1 MEGILPLGRIS
12 LPKNHTKSEI
22 PTMSLVE
29 LFCEVDDFC
38 QAFTKWEQSQKLGT
52 LPSKGP
58 QGRLALSE
66 IITIV
71 IFFHQT
77 RHRDFKT
84 YYNGFVR
91 AYLRHEFPNLVSYHR
106 FVELMPRTILPLY
119 LYLKSRYGTVTG
131 IAFIDATELAVCHN
145 KRVDRHQV
153 FAATAQRGKTTMG
166 WFYGFKLHLV
176 VNELGELLACCL
188 TPGNVDDRVPVP
200 QLTKTLV
207 GKLFDD
213 RGYLSQK
220 LFRQLLQQDIQL
232 ITSVRRNMKNK
243 LMPLLDKC
251 LLRKRF
257 IIETINDQ
265 LKNISQIEHTRHRS
279 FDNFVVNLLAGLV
292 AYTHQAKKPSLN
304 LTNQELRLLP
314 TVC

>member
-1 MEGILPLGRIS
+1 MKDISLLGRIS
-12 LPKNHTKSEI
+12 LPKNPTKSEI

-29 LFCEVDDFC
+29 LFCDVDDFC
-38 QAFTKWEQSQKLGT
+38 LAFTKWEQAQKLGT
-52 LPSKGP
+52 LPRKGP
-58 QGRLALSE
+58 QGRLSLSE
-66 IITIV
+66 MMTIV

-91 AYLRHEFPNLVSYHR
+91 TYLGREFPALVSYHR
-106 FVELMPRTILPLY
+106 FVELMPRMILPLF
-119 LYLKSRYGTVTG
+119 LYLKSRYGPVTG
-131 IAFIDATELAVCHN
+131 ISFIDATKLAVCHN
-145 KRVDRHQV
+145 KRIERHQV

-200 QLTKTLV
+200 QLAKTLF
-207 GKLFDD
+207 GKLFGDK
-213 RGYLSQK
+213 GYLSQK
-220 LFRQLLQQDIQL
+220 LFEQLLRQDVQL

-279 FDNFVVNLLAGLV
+279 FDNFIVNLLAGLV
-292 AYTHQAKKPSLN
+292 AYTHQAKKPSLD

-314 TVC
+314 AVC